1 MRKADIILEIHHKT
15 GIPKVDILVILEHY
29 FQEVKQAVLEGE
41 VVAAR
46 GFGTFTTQL
55 RNQKKARDIRA
66 KTEVF
71 VPEHYIPKFKPSKE
85 FMDAMRTIKVRRV

>member
-1 MRKADIILEIHHKT
+1 MRKADMILEIHHKT
-15 GIPKVDILVILEHY
+15 GIAKVDILVILEHY
-29 FQEVKQAVLEGE
+29 FQEVKQAVLEGDD
-41 VVAAR
+41 VAAR

-55 RNQKKARDIRA
+55 RKQKKARNIRA

-85 FMDAMRTIKVRRV
+85 FMEAMRTIAVKKI